1 VNRPQVK
8 KGYDMAN
15 EIITLTNLAEAFAGE
30 LVERRI
36 VDEDGVHVS
45 IVPVYRVGVVLGKR
59 EYVHESGFR
68 SEFEAAEFADRV
80 NARGSI
86 NLDHWE
92 RVLTLEERLSD
103 ELYREDQER
112 FAA

>member
-1 VNRPQVK
+1 
-8 KGYDMAN
+8 MAN

-36 VDEDGVHVS
+36 VDEDGVHVA
-45 IVPVYRVGVVLGKR
+45 IVPVYRVGVMLGKR
-59 EYVHESGFR
+59 EYVHEWGFR

-92 RVLTLEERLSD
+92 LVPTLEERLSD
-103 ELYREDQER
+103 ELYREDCER
-112 FAA
+112 YAA